1 MKIGGTDPWRHRAR
15 RGSVSVEMALVFAFF
30 LLPLLLGTV
39 DFAYIMSARVQLNS
53 ALQAAELFA
62 WANPDNAANAAALAK
77 VVSGGSQVAPI
88 TLPSPPTMTYTC
100 LQTDGSQTPAT
111 ITMNAGYSQ
120 SDLATSSASQDLSTQ
135 SVPAKSISI
144 GNGIGT
150 AACSSG
156 FVQSNVTYTLRNTIQ
171 LPLYLPGVGTTS
183 TETVTG
189 TVWIR

>member
-1 MKIGGTDPWRHRAR
+1 MDLRGQAAR
-15 RGSVSVEMALVFAFF
+15 RGSVSVEMALVFSFF

-62 WANPDNAANAAALAK
+62 WANPDNATNADAVTQ
-77 VVSGGSQVAPI
+77 VVNGGSRVVPI
-88 TLPSPPTMTYTC
+88 TLPSQPTMSYTC
-100 LQTDGSQTPAT
+100 LQSDGSQTQAT
-111 ITMNAGYSQ
+111 ITMNSGYSS
-120 SDLATSSASQDLSTQ
+120 SDLATSSASQDLSAQ

-144 GNGIGT
+144 GDGIGT
-150 AACSSG
+150 ASCSSG
-156 FVQSNVTYTLRNTIQ
+156 FVQSNVTYTLRNTIG
-171 LPLYLPGVGTTS
+171 LPLYLPGVGTRH